1 MVRKLVVLV
10 LLLVPL
16 ACSDDEGPTGPAQIP
31 DITGSFPGSLSM
43 TTLDNAITL
52 RCNTRLDI
60 DTQAGSSWQGIIHFT
75 QTNEL
80 CDAGD
85 TDAVSGT
92 IDADGDVTM
101 TLDDSDLAEGCTTF
115 SGSKVF
121 TGELARAVLPVSP
134 SITCDDVSVDIELT
148 GTRS

>member
-1 MVRKLVVLV
+1 MLRKLAVLL

-16 ACSDDEGPTGPAQIP
+16 ACSDDDGPTQPTQVP

-43 TTLDNAITL
+43 SMLDDAITL
-52 RCNTRLDI
+52 RCNVRLDV
-60 DTQAGSSWQGIIHFT
+60 DSQAGSSWHGIIHFT
-75 QTNEL
+75 ETNEL

-92 IDADGDVTM
+92 VNSSRNVTM
-101 TLDDSDLAEGCTTF
+101 TLDDSDLAEGCATF

-121 TGELARAVLPVSP
+121 TGTLDGEVLTVST